1 MTIFPSNGSNGNIK
15 YDQQLAL
22 CMTCYLLCA
31 VLSHSTCPTL
41 FDPMDCSP
49 PGSSV
54 HGNSP
59 GKNTAVGCHALLK
72 GFVPTQGSNPGLQ
85 HCRWI
90 LSQLR
95 HTCVKQRLCSVKE
108 SVSFFPVF
116 SICSEHFSVP
126 FSTLLKVWFCMLP

>member
-90 LSQLR
+90 L
-95 HTCVKQRLCSVKE
+95 HHLCNQGSPRILE
-108 SVSFFPVF
+108 W
-116 SICSEHFSVP
+116 IAYP
-126 FSTLLKVWFCMLP
+126 FSRGSSQRRNQIGVSRITGRYLTS